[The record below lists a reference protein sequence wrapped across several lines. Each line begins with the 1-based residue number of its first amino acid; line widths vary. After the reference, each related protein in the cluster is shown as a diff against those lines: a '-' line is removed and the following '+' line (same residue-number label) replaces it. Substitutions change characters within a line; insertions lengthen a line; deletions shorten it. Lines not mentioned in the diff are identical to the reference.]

1 MQAGARGCAHS
12 SQGTAVRLER
22 VSVVQDRDP
31 PARAPR
37 HPHGAAPPGVGVTTS
52 TPSFPAWSRTWGW
65 PGHCCGGSDCSLSL
79 RGHWG
84 GHLTLPLTTCVLPKV
99 QDGFEEGPVGRRVE
113 LASPVKQPR
122 EDWTAGPLRPVS
134 LRGTVTLPGCA
145 LLGLCHELQALSIL
159 TDH

>member
-52 TPSFPAWSRTWGW
+52 VVQDCDPPARA
-65 PGHCCGGSDCSLSL
+65 PV
-79 RGHWG
+79 
-84 GHLTLPLTTCVLPKV
+84 CVLPAT
-99 QDGFEEGPVGRRVE
+99 PVG
-113 LASPVKQPR
+113 
-122 EDWTAGPLRPVS
+122 LRPQVWGS
-134 LRGTVTLPGCA
+134 PPRRLPFLPGA
-145 LLGLCHELQALSIL
+145 GHGGGLATAAVAPTAVCPSAGIGEGI
-159 TDH
+159 